1 VRSLRRDGPSALA
14 LCALLLSAVG
24 AGCAGPTVTD
34 GGYRAKTAG
43 MCGDISSSLATAKL
57 AVSLDLKGRMALAL
71 TDESVSQAES
81 DASSSESSWE
91 SRQPPSDA
99 MLALHDQIS
108 GPAQDAVSA
117 LQALRIAVRR
127 GDFDA
132 IRTAL
137 GGLDKP
143 AAEIDRCSRVVSG

>member
-1 VRSLRRDGPSALA
+1 M
-14 LCALLLSAVG
+14 LCALLVSAAAAG
-24 AGCAGPTVTD
+24 GCAGPTVTD

-43 MCGDISSSLATAKL
+43 MLGDISSSLATAQL
-57 AVSLDLKGRMALAL
+57 AVGLDLKGRMALAL

-91 SRQPPSDA
+91 TRQPPSDA
-99 MLALHDQIS
+99 MLALHDRIS

-117 LQALRIAVRR
+117 LRKLRIAVRR
-127 GDFDA
+127 GDPDA

-137 GGLDKP
+137 DGLDEP
-143 AAEIDRCSRVVSG
+143 AAVIDRLSRAVSG

>member
-1 VRSLRRDGPSALA
+1 
-14 LCALLLSAVG
+14 LLSAVV
-24 AGCAGPTVTD
+24 AEGCAGPTVTD

-43 MCGDISSSLATAKL
+43 MLSDISSSLATAKL

-99 MLALHDQIS
+99 MLRLHDQIS
-108 GPAQDAVSA
+108 GSVQDAVSA
-117 LQALRIAVRR
+117 LQALRFAVRR
-127 GDFDA
+127 SDPDA
-132 IRTAL
+132 IRAAL
-137 GGLDKP
+137 DGLDKP
-143 AAEIDRCSRVVSG
+143 AADVDRLSQVVSE